1 MKCLS
6 SESLSETM
14 LTCYKNPR
22 YNALIYFISS
32 RAKMEFLNELIRLYR
47 NNQLQGVTSISTRN
61 LICRIYF
68 DNGSSIDM
76 ITVQNFELTVNEHRY
91 HEILLDEDIY
101 RSASIGMFST
111 ITSSTTIPYRTN
123 TKYYEIEEIDKND
136 ELDNYLNSFKIVK

>member
-1 MKCLS
+1 
-6 SESLSETM
+6 M
-14 LTCYKNPR
+14 LTCYENPR

-32 RAKMEFLNELIRLYR
+32 RAKMGFLNELIRLYR

-61 LICRIYF
+61 LICRICF

-76 ITVQNFELTVNEHRY
+76 VTVQNFELTVNEHRY

-111 ITSSTTIPYRTN
+111 ITHSTTIPYRIN

-136 ELDNYLNSFKIVK
+136 ELDNYLNSFKIIE

>member
-1 MKCLS
+1 
-6 SESLSETM
+6 
-14 LTCYKNPR
+14 
-22 YNALIYFISS
+22 
-32 RAKMEFLNELIRLYR
+32 MEFLNELIRLYR